1 MKNWRTTLA
10 GFIVSAPFMI
20 DALIQAYT
28 AGYFT
33 DKTGWQL
40 FASVA
45 FVVFSRLAKDH
56 NVSGT
61 SKGVQSTEEDNSL
74 IGTRPP
80 KKDPNG

>member
-1 MKNWRTTLA
+1 MRNWRTTLA
-10 GFIVSAPFMI
+10 GLLVSAPFII

-61 SKGVQSTEEDNSL
+61 SKDIQATAEENNG
-74 IGTRPP
+74 IGLPIPP
-80 KKDPNG
+80 KK

>member
-61 SKGVQSTEEDNSL
+61 AKDVQSTEEENNG
-74 IGTRPP
+74 IGLPIPP
-80 KKDPNG
+80 KK

>member
-61 SKGVQSTEEDNSL
+61 SKDIQSTEEENNG
-74 IGTRPP
+74 IGLPIPP
-80 KKDPNG
+80 KKVN

>member
-61 SKGVQSTEEDNSL
+61 SKGVQSTEEENNG
-74 IGTRPP
+74 IGLPIPP
-80 KKDPNG
+80 KKVN